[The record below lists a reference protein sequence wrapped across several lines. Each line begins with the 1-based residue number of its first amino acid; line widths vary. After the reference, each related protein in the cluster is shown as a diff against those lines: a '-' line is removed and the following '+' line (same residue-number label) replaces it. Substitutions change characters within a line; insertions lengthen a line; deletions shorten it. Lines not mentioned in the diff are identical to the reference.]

1 MAGVGRRGPSAK
13 NWGGDMH
20 AEVTSEVPEETAQ
33 AQMEIDDS
41 EPYQRDMSPMTF
53 DLTRLPPEERQL
65 EIIDEMEDRRR
76 LVRSFMPI
84 SLRYPVDICL
94 PHCSSPRV
102 GLLLRLASYRSLP
115 NPPKVETS
123 LHQAVLT
130 WNRKRFTVPR
140 QRRIWMRTKKY
151 LTWKK

>member
-1 MAGVGRRGPSAK
+1 MAGVGRGGPSAK

-41 EPYQRDMSPMTF
+41 EPYQREMSPMTF

-76 LVRSFMPI
+76 LVRSLMPS
-84 SLRYPVDICL
+84 SLRNPVDICP
-94 PHCSSPRV
+94 PHCSLPRV
-102 GLLLRLASYRSLP
+102 GLLLRLASYQSLP
-115 NPPKVETS
+115 NPPKVETL
-123 LHQAVLT
+123 LHQAELT
-130 WNRKRFTVPR
+130 WNRKRFTVHR
-140 QRRIWMRTKKY
+140 QRKIWTRTRKSS
-151 LTWKK
+151 TWKR